1 MKDAVYDEMTVTQ
14 RELERKTILLKL
26 AGGMINAL
34 LDGLGGADAETRRR
48 VMEGCGVACAHEEH
62 WGPAIEIADRIA
74 SEEPDEAGRLER
86 TNREIQWC
94 GKWTRVGGAIQST
107 CTECG
112 CLLVNQGVVK
122 MNATLCLCS
131 RGWVKT
137 IFETLLGKPVR
148 VELEKAIGRGDDIC
162 RYVVQT

>member
-1 MKDAVYDEMTVTQ
+1 MEDEL
-14 RELERKTILLKL
+14 RGKE
-26 AGGMINAL
+26 AL
-34 LDGLGGADAETRRR
+34 LRMTGNLLSAILEGLGGVDPETRSR
-48 VMEGCGVACAHEEH
+48 VMEACGEACAREKF
-62 WGPAIEIADRIA
+62 WGPAIDIARRIAEEETDLDRI
-74 SEEPDEAGRLER
+74 LER
-86 TNREIQWC
+86 ANSELLWC
-94 GKWTRVGGAIQST
+94 GKWARENDAIMCT

-148 VELEKAIGRGDDIC
+148 VDLEKSMGRGDDVC
-162 RYVVQT
+162 RYVVYA